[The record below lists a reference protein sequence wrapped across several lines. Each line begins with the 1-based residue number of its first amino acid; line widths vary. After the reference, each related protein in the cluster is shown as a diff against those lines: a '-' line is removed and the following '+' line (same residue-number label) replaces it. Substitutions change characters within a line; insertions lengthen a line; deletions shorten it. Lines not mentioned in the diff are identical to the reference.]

1 MEDNHQSALCV
12 NWFNWL
18 RWLVF
23 AVEFLPHCINLINK
37 SVEYSPDDSLVVV
50 DRTCSL
56 VAGSV
61 WDLKT

>member
-1 MEDNHQSALCV
+1 M
-12 NWFNWL
+12 
-18 RWLVF
+18 F